1 MKHELPVVIVTSSCN
16 VIITYLSKLP
26 NQMLDHSIIS
36 ITEIIK
42 TFPKSQLSH
51 EQMLKQSPELVDLP
65 PLSIGLFYEGVTL
78 YRNV

>member
-51 EQMLKQSPELVDLP
+51 EQSPELVDLP